1 MVVEKVK
8 QENTHRTHRSK
19 KTLLVLLFFL
29 FPFSPFQLSTS
40 NFPLS
45 TFHFQLSTFHFQLSP
60 LHAEGRFR
68 KKLERVD
75 SLLAVRYLRTSFDTN
90 YVARPEGRLTL
101 KIRGNQTG
109 NSVHAKGTVN
119 DLHFKSDLS
128 TSHKTTIS
136 LAATYRGIALSYSL
150 NPAKLGGFYKDYELN
165 IDYYGSRFCINANY
179 QRASS
184 LSGNIEYGEELRR
197 MEKNDARM
205 KMYNITAY
213 YIFNHRRY
221 SVAAP
226 FTQSY
231 TQRRSAG
238 SWLAG
243 ISYQGGNIKASDEL
257 KERRPE
263 AKDVRISFGH
273 FGIGGGYGYNLVL
286 AKKWLFHISAM
297 PTFIVYNRNKI
308 TVNDERRNV
317 GRMRFNML
325 FNERAAIVY
334 NFSPRYF
341 AGATLVM
348 SNTLFNDKNVTVNQN
363 KWVVRAFVGMR
374 LWK

>member
-1 MVVEKVK
+1 M
-8 QENTHRTHRSK
+8 
-19 KTLLVLLFFL
+19 
-29 FPFSPFQLSTS
+29 
-40 NFPLS
+40 
-45 TFHFQLSTFHFQLSP
+45 
-60 LHAEGRFR
+60 HAEGRFR

-197 MEKNDARM
+197 MEKNDAKM

-231 TQRRSAG
+231 IQRRSAG

-273 FGIGGGYGYNLVL
+273 FGI
-286 AKKWLFHISAM
+286 
-297 PTFIVYNRNKI
+297 KI

-348 SNTLFNDKNVTVNQN
+348 SNTLFNEKAVTVNQN

>member
-1 MVVEKVK
+1 MEKAK
-8 QENTHRTHRSK
+8 RHRIIKWQRV
-19 KTLLVLLFFL
+19 LAFCVLLSSL
-29 FPFSPFQLSTS
+29 FAF
-40 NFPLS
+40 
-45 TFHFQLSTFHFQLSP
+45 SP
-60 LHAEGRFR
+60 LHAEKRFWRKLGR
-68 KKLERVD
+68 LD
-75 SLLAVRYLRTSFDTN
+75 SLLAVRYLRTSYDTS
-90 YVARPEGRLTL
+90 YVIRPEGRLTL
-101 KIRGNQTG
+101 KLRFNQTG

-136 LAATYRGIALSYSL
+136 LAAAYRGIALSYSL

-184 LSGNIEYGEELRR
+184 LSGNIEYGEELHR

-231 TQRRSAG
+231 IQRRSAG

-243 ISYQGGNIKASDEL
+243 ISYQGGIIETTDEL
-257 KERRPE
+257 KARRPD
-263 AKDVRISFGH
+263 APDISIDVGH
-273 FGIGGGYGYNLVL
+273 VGIGGGYGYNWVL
-286 AKKWLFHISAM
+286 GKKWLLHFSM
-297 PTFIVYNRNKI
+297 LPTFVVYNRNKM
-308 TVNDERRNV
+308 TVNSEQKEAQ
-317 GRMRFNML
+317 RMRFNMI

-348 SNTLFNDKNVTVNQN
+348 NNSVFDDDVVVVNQN
-363 KWVVRAFVGMR
+363 KWRARAFFGFR
-374 LWK
+374 L